1 VVVDIYLLI
10 KALVLPPGAQAVA
23 GLLGL
28 LLLGR
33 WHRAGLLL
41 LGLTVLSTWLM
52 ALPAGAAWL
61 ARPFESAA
69 PLSATALATS
79 GAEAIIVL
87 AGGAYQEGP
96 EFTGRSDVAPLTLE
110 RIRYAARLQ
119 RQSGLPLAVTGG
131 LVRGQPFSEA
141 ELMRAALEQDFGV
154 PVCCMESA
162 SRNTRENAS
171 LSAEAFPFRRVVLV
185 THAVHMPRSV
195 RAFEAAGFTVVP
207 APMGFIARPDSEWSA
222 IDLLPSGKAWAQSH
236 YVIYE
241 ALGALWYLLGRD

>member
-1 VVVDIYLLI
+1 MDAYYLI
-10 KALVLPPGAQAVA
+10 KALVLPPGAQVVA

-33 WHRAGLLL
+33 RRRLAVLLL
-41 LGLTVLSTWLM
+41 AFTVLSTWLM

-61 ARPFESAA
+61 ARPFETTP
-69 PLSATALATS
+69 PLSAPGLAGS
-79 GAEAIIVL
+79 DAEAIIVL

-96 EFTGRSDVAPLTLE
+96 EFAGRSDVAPLTLE

-119 RQSGLPLAVTGG
+119 RQSGLPLAVSGG

-154 PVCCMESA
+154 PVCCIEAA

-171 LSAEAFPFRRVVLV
+171 LSADAFPFRRIVLV
-185 THAVHMPRSV
+185 THAVHMPRAV
-195 RAFEAAGFTVVP
+195 RAFEGAGFIVVP
-207 APMGFIARPDSEWSA
+207 APMGFITRPDSEWSA
-222 IDLLPSGKAWAQSH
+222 ADLLPSGKAWAQSH

-241 ALGALWYLLGRD
+241 ALGGLWYLLGRD

>member
-1 VVVDIYLLI
+1 MDAYYLI
-10 KALVLPPGAQAVA
+10 KALLLPPGAQAMA

-33 WHRAGLLL
+33 ARRLAVMLLA
-41 LGLTVLSTWLM
+41 LTVLSTWLM

-61 ARPFESAA
+61 ARPFETAP
-69 PLSATALATS
+69 PLSTDSLAGS

-96 EFTGRSDVAPLTLE
+96 EFAGRSDVAPLTLE

-119 RQSGLPLAVTGG
+119 RHSGLPLAVTGG
-131 LVRGQPFSEA
+131 LVRGQPVSEA

-154 PVCCMESA
+154 PVCCLETV

-171 LSAEAFPFRRVVLV
+171 LSARAFPFRRIVLV

-195 RAFEAAGFTVVP
+195 QEFEAAGFTVVP
-207 APMGFIARPDSEWSA
+207 APMGFITRPDSNWSP

-241 ALGALWYLLGRD
+241 ALGALWYRQDRD